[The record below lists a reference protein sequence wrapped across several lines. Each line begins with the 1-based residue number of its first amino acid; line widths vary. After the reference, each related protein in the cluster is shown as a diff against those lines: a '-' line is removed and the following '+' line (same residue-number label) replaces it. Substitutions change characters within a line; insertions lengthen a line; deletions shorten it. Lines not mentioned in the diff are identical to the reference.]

1 VLLVQGDLARGIVL
15 TVADGYH
22 RICAVCYFDEDA
34 PISCLMVPC

>member
-1 VLLVQGDLARGIVL
+1 MTLGIPL

-34 PISCLMVPC
+34 PVSCRLVS